1 MDLAVAFVCV
11 SIAAL
16 DVFVFTDVFDELSEC
31 SEMSACASEMETLT
45 VEIRGE
51 PLQTYLSG
59 PKNNCLQQHKIEAL
73 LWTPPLPPNP
83 PVLQSYFLKLSLC
96 VLAAAQPS
104 LEWYWVQKGRDKNAF
119 RGHLPHLQGTRKP
132 SFGVV
137 NSSDVPCI
145 WLFGLDAMN

>member
-1 MDLAVAFVCV
+1 MAFVCV

-73 LWTPPLPPNP
+73 LWTPPPSPQPPGSSILLFEAVFVCSGCSTTIPRVILGTERSRQECLPR
-83 PVLQSYFLKLSLC
+83 SL
-96 VLAAAQPS
+96 ATFA
-104 LEWYWVQKGRDKNAF
+104 GDKKA
-119 RGHLPHLQGTRKP
+119 
-132 SFGVV
+132 VIW
-137 NSSDVPCI
+137 SSK
-145 WLFGLDAMN
+145 